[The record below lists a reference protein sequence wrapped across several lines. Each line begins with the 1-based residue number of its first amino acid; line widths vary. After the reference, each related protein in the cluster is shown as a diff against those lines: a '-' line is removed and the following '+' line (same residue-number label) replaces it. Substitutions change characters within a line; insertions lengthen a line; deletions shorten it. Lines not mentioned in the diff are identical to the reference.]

1 MYKQNK
7 FIVENSL
14 LDQLSLCLIFYE
26 YRVFTE
32 FTESCTVRMVK
43 DRKSCTVRM
52 VKDRESYTV
61 KIVKDIE
68 SCTVRILKD
77 RESAALSEW

>member
-43 DRKSCTVRM
+43 DRESCTVRM
-52 VKDRESYTV
+52 VKDRESCTV
-61 KIVKDIE
+61 KMVTDRE
-68 SCTVRILKD
+68 SCTVKMVKD
-77 RESAALSEW
+77 RESAAL

>member
-61 KIVKDIE
+61 KRV
-68 SCTVRILKD
+68 KD
-77 RESAALSEW
+77 RERAALSEWRKIERAALSEW

>member
-1 MYKQNK
+1 MYNQNK

-43 DRKSCTVRM
+43 DRESCTVKR
-52 VKDRESYTV
+52 VKDRE
-61 KIVKDIE
+61 
-68 SCTVRILKD
+68 R
-77 RESAALSEW
+77 AALSEWRKIERAALSEW